1 MENGHLPKHT
11 LPKYQILGYPQSDVQ
26 FQLDID
32 AKTLYLIDLDQG
44 GRSLTNDMKNALYR
58 LIHYQRMADQP
69 VNLNEFT
76 IFYSDSTGT
85 VDGVSVSISLM
96 GSLSFSFYSISLYD
110 LTQNGGSQPDSA
122 RADHT
127 GQDKPT

>member
-85 VDGVSVSISLM
+85 VDGVSVSISFM

-110 LTQNGGSQPDSA
+110 LTQNGGSRPDSA
-122 RADHT
+122 GADQT
-127 GQDKPT
+127 GQDNPT